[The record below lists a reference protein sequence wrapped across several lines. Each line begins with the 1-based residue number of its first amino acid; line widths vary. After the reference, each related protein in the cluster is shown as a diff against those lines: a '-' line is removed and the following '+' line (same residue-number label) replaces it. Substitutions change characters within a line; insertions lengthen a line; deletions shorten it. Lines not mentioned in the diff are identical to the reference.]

1 MARALLGSAHQ
12 SACLITCR
20 QAATGDRPQR
30 SRIECLA
37 RSLIFSPTEGS
48 RMSLRGD
55 GTAVGFIAGIV
66 SFVALG
72 YVEAHTI
79 PALIEEVVFHGDP
92 SAGFPLG
99 FFVVG

>member
-1 MARALLGSAHQ
+1 
-12 SACLITCR
+12 
-20 QAATGDRPQR
+20 
-30 SRIECLA
+30 
-37 RSLIFSPTEGS
+37 
-48 RMSLRGD
+48 MSLRGD

-99 FFVVG
+99 FFVVGAAVILIPLNAAAATGIGYWLYKALRRKA